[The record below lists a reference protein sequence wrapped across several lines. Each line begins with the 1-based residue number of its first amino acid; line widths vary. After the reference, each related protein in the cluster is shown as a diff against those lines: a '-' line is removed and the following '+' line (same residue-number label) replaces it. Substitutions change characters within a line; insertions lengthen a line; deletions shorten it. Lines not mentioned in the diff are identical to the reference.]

1 MYVKWG
7 YSRMKFIYSNHF
19 GAEVSTK
26 YADIIFNTFAD
37 LAVILARVYI

>member
-1 MYVKWG
+1 
-7 YSRMKFIYSNHF
+7 MKFMYSNHV
-19 GAEVSTK
+19 GAKVSEVSAK